1 MRVPP
6 LGGTASA
13 RGSAGGSATL
23 GMIDGTEPVFRL
35 PQALTPLALDDDG
48 HDDEEENEQ
57 AHHDQATHV
66 QVALGDLLAPELHV
80 GAPRSRR
87 RRRTRR
93 SGTMAMVMLAT
104 AGRPRRARTV
114 ATMSAIRTD
123 PQNGSIVVPQLS
135 VDVPY

>member
-80 GAPRSRR
+80 GAREAEGDGEPEGQDDGHGHAGH
-87 RRRTRR
+87 
-93 SGTMAMVMLAT
+93 SGTPT
-104 AGRPRRARTV
+104 KGENCGH
-114 ATMSAIRTD
+114 D
-123 PQNGSIVVPQLS
+123 ECDQDGSPKRVHCGAS
-135 VDVPY
+135 TFS